1 MDCLKVKD
9 PEEYN
14 TIQMLYKE
22 AVAQTQDPDFVRVAP
37 PRKQSPVLFD

>member
-37 PRKQSPVLFD
+37 PPKTKPRII